1 MSEKSGYSMFG
12 YVNAHKDLLRVCDY
26 NVFRGYYCGLCKML
40 GKKFNQITRFGLS
53 YDMTFLAILHSSL
66 MQDKISLKNEICIA
80 HPISKRPVIKE
91 DSGIRYSADM
101 SILLTYYKL
110 KDDWQDEKSLKS
122 FARLFYCFPKKKVEK
137 EYPRQAKAIQEN
149 LKKLRSLELQNCKSV
164 EEVSDCFGKLTEAIF
179 DRDGNNRPLALLGYH
194 IGKLIYMTDAYQD
207 IQKDQKKKT
216 YNPFLAL
223 YNGCVPLE
231 ELKKILSDALLFTLS
246 EIAASYD
253 LLTIYQNKELLD
265 NIIYLGLRKNLE
277 SL

>member
-1 MSEKSGYSMFG
+1 M
-12 YVNAHKDLLRVCDY
+12 
-26 NVFRGYYCGLCKML
+26 
-40 GKKFNQITRFGLS
+40 
-53 YDMTFLAILHSSL
+53 
-66 MQDKISLKNEICIA
+66 
-80 HPISKRPVIKE
+80 
-91 DSGIRYSADM
+91 
-101 SILLTYYKL
+101 
-110 KDDWQDEKSLKS
+110 
-122 FARLFYCFPKKKVEK
+122 
-137 EYPRQAKAIQEN
+137 
-149 LKKLRSLELQNCKSV
+149 ELQNCKSV

-207 IQKDQKKKT
+207 IQKDQKKKN